1 MLRVIRV
8 MLITAVLLTAP
19 TLAFAIAPPSQ
30 VPGKWQDIQWIAI
43 WSDPGN
49 REEKLE
55 QILTADLQGRILDAL
70 LEKKYLIASQDI
82 YYVIDPFQVRDIRK
96 DEHGINELD
105 ILVTVKDKDR
115 TEARKF
121 LVTFRHIFKKGLVVT
136 DCKKL

>member
-1 MLRVIRV
+1 MLKVIRV

-19 TLAFAIAPPSQ
+19 LAIAIAQPSQ
-30 VPGKWQDIQWIAI
+30 IPGKWQDIQWIAI
-43 WSDPGN
+43 GSDPDN

-55 QILTADLQGRILDAL
+55 RILTADLQGRILDAL

-96 DEHGINELD
+96 DERGIDELD
-105 ILVTVKDKDR
+105 ILVAVKDKDR
-115 TEARKF
+115 IEVRKF
-121 LVTFRHIFKKGLVVT
+121 LVTFRHIYGKGLVVT